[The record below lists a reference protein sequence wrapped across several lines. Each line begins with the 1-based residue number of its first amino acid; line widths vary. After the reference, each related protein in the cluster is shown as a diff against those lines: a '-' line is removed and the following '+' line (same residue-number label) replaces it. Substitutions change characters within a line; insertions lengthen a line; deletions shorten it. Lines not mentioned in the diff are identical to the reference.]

1 MNTGRAFL
9 AGVVAA
15 AVAIVVMLLLRTAGL
30 PLDIPARL
38 AMMFGASG
46 WVPGVMFY
54 LLAGGVI
61 ALVYAVVFEW
71 AFNQAG
77 VGPGILLGAWN
88 TIFAGFFWQ
97 FGSDPGRFWQHFG
110 AAGMA
115 SLFLIHFVYGGVVGG
130 IYKTKPRVA

>member
-9 AGVVAA
+9 AGIVAA
-15 AVAIVVMLLLRTAGL
+15 AAAIATMLLLRTAGV

-38 AMMFGASG
+38 AAMLGASG
-46 WVPGVMFY
+46 WALGIVFY
-54 LLAGGVI
+54 LVAGGVI

-77 VGPGILLGAWN
+77 VGPGLLLGAWN
-88 TIFAGFFWQ
+88 TIIAGFLWQ
-97 FGSDPGRFWQHFG
+97 GGTDPGPFWQHFG

-115 SLFLIHFVYGGVVGG
+115 SLFFVHFVYGGVVGG
-130 IYKTKPRVA
+130 IYKTKHRLT

>member
-15 AVAIVVMLLLRTAGL
+15 SVAIVVMLVLRAAGL

-38 AMMFGASG
+38 AVMFGASG
-46 WVPGVMFY
+46 WVLGVAFY
-54 LLAGGVI
+54 LVAGGLI

-71 AFNQAG
+71 AFKQAG
-77 VGPGILLGAWN
+77 VGPGVLIGAWN
-88 TIFAGFFWQ
+88 TILAGFLWQ
-97 FGSDPGRFWQHFG
+97 GGTDPGRFWQHFG
-110 AAGMA
+110 AAGIA